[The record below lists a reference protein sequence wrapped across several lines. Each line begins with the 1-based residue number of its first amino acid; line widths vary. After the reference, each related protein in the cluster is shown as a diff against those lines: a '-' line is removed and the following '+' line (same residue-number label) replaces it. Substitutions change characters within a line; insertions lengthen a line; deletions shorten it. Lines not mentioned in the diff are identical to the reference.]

1 MSFLKIIATSLPGE
15 VRTTAILE
23 SVCLFVSQLAYL
35 KNRMS
40 KLREIFSV
48 HVTGGLGLSSDE
60 PRVQRTH
67 FRRERVRPLR
77 IVSKAYLL

>member
-35 KNRMS
+35 KTACPNFT
-40 KLREIFSV
+40 EFFSV

-60 PRVQRTH
+60 LRVQRKN

-77 IVSKAYLL
+77 TVSKAYL